1 MRILVIGGTGF
12 IGSFVVR
19 DLLEQGHQVAVY
31 HRGKSKAVLPEG
43 VREILGDRAELG
55 WHKMD
60 FVRFLPDVVIDCILS
75 SERQAKG
82 VMEIFHGVTKRI
94 VAVSSQD
101 VYRAYG
107 IAIGKESGPLQSMPL
122 TEESEL
128 RTHLDPY
135 PDAHLRSM
143 RQVFPWIDSYY
154 DKIPVER
161 VVLGDEK
168 LAGTV
173 LRLPMVHGPGDPL
186 HRFHPA
192 LKRIDDGR
200 AAILIQED
208 LARWGGARGYV
219 ENMAAAITLA
229 ATSPKATGRVYN
241 VAEPHAYPEGDWL
254 RMIGETA
261 GWNGEVIALPKEKM
275 PAHLRVS
282 YKTEQHWIV
291 SSARIREE
299 LGYSERVG
307 LREGMRR
314 TIEWERANPP
324 AGPTPGIVDSQFD
337 YAAED
342 AALLAFKPS
351 AF

>member
-1 MRILVIGGTGF
+1 MKVLIIGGTGF

-19 DLLEQGHQVAVY
+19 DLLAQGHDVAVF
-31 HRGKSKAVLPEG
+31 HRGHSKSVIPGG
-43 VREILGDRAELG
+43 VQQILGDRAEMG
-55 WHKMD
+55 WKKMD

-82 VMEIFHGVTKRI
+82 LMEIFRGVTKRV

-107 IAIGKESGPLQSMPL
+107 IAIGKESGPLQPVPL
-122 TEESEL
+122 TEESDVRSRL
-128 RTHLDPY
+128 NPY

-168 LAGTV
+168 LPGTV

-186 HRFHPA
+186 HRFHPT

-200 AAILIQED
+200 AAILIQDD
-208 LARWGGARGYV
+208 LARWGAARGYV
-219 ENMAAAITLA
+219 ENMAAAIALA
-229 ATSPKATGRVYN
+229 ATSPKAAGRVYN

-261 GWNGEVIALPKEKM
+261 GWNGEVVALPKENL

-299 LGYSERVG
+299 LGYSEPVP

-324 AGPTPGIVDSQFD
+324 AAPTPGNVDAQFD

-342 AALLAFKPS
+342 AALKESS
-351 AF
+351 AS

>member
-1 MRILVIGGTGF
+1 MRVLVIGGTGF
-12 IGSFVVR
+12 IGTFLVR
-19 DLLEQGHQVAVY
+19 DLLAQGHEVAVF
-31 HRGKSKAVLPEG
+31 HRGKSKTVPPED
-43 VREILGDRAELG
+43 VRQILGDRAELG
-55 WHKMD
+55 WHKLD

-82 VMEIFHGVTKRI
+82 LMEIFRGVTKRV

-107 IAIGKESGPLQSMPL
+107 IAIGRESGPLQPVPL
-122 TEESEL
+122 TEESDVRTRLNPYTDGHL
-128 RTHLDPY
+128 RT
-135 PDAHLRSM
+135 M
-143 RQVFPWIDSYY
+143 RQVFPWVDSYY

-168 LAGTV
+168 LPGTV

-186 HRFHPA
+186 HRFHPT

-200 AAILIQED
+200 AAILIQDD
-208 LARWGGARGYV
+208 LARWGAARGYV
-219 ENMAAAITLA
+219 ENMARAVSLV

-241 VAEPHAYPEGDWL
+241 VAEPHAFPEGDWL

-261 GWNGEVIALPKEKM
+261 GWNGEVVALPKEKM

-291 SSARIREE
+291 SSARIRVE
-299 LGYSERVG
+299 LGYSEPVG
-307 LREGMRR
+307 LREGIRR

-324 AGPTPGIVDSQFD
+324 TSPPAGSHDAQFD

-342 AALLAFKPS
+342 AALLP
-351 AF
+351 